1 MVDYYSILL
10 RAVTAPGAGDAH
22 WRRGIYDRSRQML
35 STRMRSLEPP
45 APLADIA
52 AEEARLEA
60 AIERIESELSWTEEH
75 AVQKPRAPMAPRAT
89 PKPRAPG
96 RLPSL
101 QESLKPES
109 LKPESLNPSS
119 LRPGSKPDARPGSRP
134 PSKPAATPS
143 FKPTAK
149 PAWTNHAA
157 AAPADDEQY
166 AGTSDD
172 YFATDSEPGWSP
184 RNLVLIG
191 LAVVVAALGAGGYLF
206 LSGKG
211 QKSAPAQQ
219 AQKAAAPSGTAA
231 KTTAATS
238 PAATAS
244 GANAAKLAALNYGKN
259 GELAPGVD
267 GGSSDPDLQ
276 YVFRR
281 QPTFY
286 RTLQPVGTVIIDK
299 GQHFLYLIQPNN
311 VALRYGIAV
320 GDQCSNLAGM
330 RHISNMAEWP
340 AWQPPPEM
348 LRSNPTPLPG
358 GPGNPLG
365 ARVMQLDDGNSRI
378 NGTNAP
384 KTIGNPV
391 NFGCIRLNND
401 DVTDLYG
408 RVKLS
413 TPVVVN

>member
-35 STRMRSLEPP
+35 ATRMRSLEPP

-52 AEEARLEA
+52 GEEARLEA

-75 AVQKPRAPMAPRAT
+75 AVQKPRAPRASQPPRT
-89 PKPRAPG
+89 PG

-109 LKPESLNPSS
+109 LKPESLNPST
-119 LRPGSKPDARPGSRP
+119 LRPGSKPDSRPGSRP
-134 PSKPAATPS
+134 PSKSAAAPS

-149 PAWTNHAA
+149 PAWTNRAES
-157 AAPADDEQY
+157 APADDQL
-166 AGTSDD
+166 ADTSDD
-172 YFATDSEPGWSP
+172 YFAADSAPGRSP
-184 RNLVLIG
+184 RNLVLIAA
-191 LAVVVAALGAGGYLF
+191 AVVVAALGAGGYLF
-206 LSGKG
+206 LPGKG

-219 AQKAAAPSGTAA
+219 AQKAAAPSGA
-231 KTTAATS
+231 AATS
-238 PAATAS
+238 TPPSTTAS
-244 GANAAKLAALNYGKN
+244 GANAAKVAALNYGKN

-267 GGSSDPDLQ
+267 GGASDPDLQ

-286 RTLQPVGTVIIDK
+286 RTLQPVGTVIVDK

-401 DVTDLYG
+401 DITDLYG

>member
-35 STRMRSLEPP
+35 ATRMRSLEPP

-52 AEEARLEA
+52 GEEAHLEA

-75 AVQKPRAPMAPRAT
+75 ATQKPRVPLAARPPRT
-89 PKPRAPG
+89 PG

-109 LKPESLNPSS
+109 LKPSS
-119 LRPGSKPDARPGSRP
+119 LRPGSKPN
-134 PSKPAATPS
+134 SKPNSKPDSKPGARTPAS
-143 FKPTAK
+143 APSSKPTAK
-149 PAWTNHAA
+149 AARTNRAA
-157 AAPADDEQY
+157 AAPADDDQY

-172 YFATDSEPGWSP
+172 YFAADSEPGWSP

-191 LAVVVAALGAGGYLF
+191 LAVVVAALGAGGYLV
-206 LSGKG
+206 LSGRHKP
-211 QKSAPAQQ
+211 APAQQ
-219 AQKAAAPSGTAA
+219 AQKAAAPSATVAKAA
-231 KTTAATS
+231 APSTS
-238 PAATAS
+238 AS
-244 GANAAKLAALNYGKN
+244 GANAAKLAALNYGKS

-340 AWQPPPEM
+340 PWQPPPEM
-348 LRSNPTPLPG
+348 LRSNPAPLPG

-365 ARVMQLDDGNSRI
+365 ARLMALDDGNSRI

-384 KTIGNPV
+384 RTIGNPV

-401 DVTDLYG
+401 DITDLYG

>member
-75 AVQKPRAPMAPRAT
+75 AVQKPRAPLAPRT
-89 PKPRAPG
+89 TQKPRTPG

-109 LKPESLNPSS
+109 LKADARPVPK
-119 LRPGSKPDARPGSRP
+119 PGSKP
-134 PSKPAATPS
+134 PAAPS
-143 FKPTAK
+143 FRPTAK
-149 PAWTNHAA
+149 PPAANRAA
-157 AAPADDEQY
+157 AAPAEDQSED
-166 AGTSDD
+166 TSD
-172 YFATDSEPGWSP
+172 YFAADSEPGWSP
-184 RNLVLIG
+184 RGLALIAV
-191 LAVVVAALGAGGYLF
+191 AVVVAALGAGGYLF
-206 LSGKG
+206 LYGKG
-211 QKSAPAQQ
+211 QKTAPAPQ
-219 AQKAAAPSGTAA
+219 AAASKPAAAAPSTAA
-231 KTTAATS
+231 AK
-238 PAATAS
+238 PDAS
-244 GANAAKLAALNYGKN
+244 AANAAKVAALNYGKN

-267 GGSSDPDLQ
+267 GGASDPDLQ

-286 RTLQPVGTVIIDK
+286 RTLQPVGTVIVDK

-311 VALRYGIAV
+311 VAMRYGIAV
-320 GDQCSNLAGM
+320 GDQCANLAGM
-330 RHISNMAEWP
+330 RHIAGMAEWP
-340 AWQPPPEM
+340 PWQPPPEM

-365 ARVMQLDDGNSRI
+365 ARILQLDDGNSRI

-401 DVTDLYG
+401 DITDLYG

>member
-1 MVDYYSILL
+1 M
-10 RAVTAPGAGDAH
+10 
-22 WRRGIYDRSRQML
+22 
-35 STRMRSLEPP
+35 
-45 APLADIA
+45 
-52 AEEARLEA
+52 
-60 AIERIESELSWTEEH
+60 
-75 AVQKPRAPMAPRAT
+75 
-89 PKPRAPG
+89 
-96 RLPSL
+96 
-101 QESLKPES
+101 
-109 LKPESLNPSS
+109 
-119 LRPGSKPDARPGSRP
+119 
-134 PSKPAATPS
+134 
-143 FKPTAK
+143 
-149 PAWTNHAA
+149 
-157 AAPADDEQY
+157 
-166 AGTSDD
+166 
-172 YFATDSEPGWSP
+172 
-184 RNLVLIG
+184 
-191 LAVVVAALGAGGYLF
+191 VAALGAGGYLF

-211 QKSAPAQQ
+211 QKSAPVQQ
-219 AQKAAAPSGTAA
+219 AQKAAAPSSTAA
-231 KTTAATS
+231 KPTAPST
-238 PAATAS
+238 TAS
-244 GANAAKLAALNYGKN
+244 GANAAKVAALNYGKN

-267 GGSSDPDLQ
+267 GGASDPDLQ

-286 RTLQPVGTVIIDK
+286 RTLQPVGTVIVDK

-340 AWQPPPEM
+340 PWQPPPEM

-401 DVTDLYG
+401 DITDLYG

>member
-35 STRMRSLEPP
+35 STRMRNLEPP

-52 AEEARLEA
+52 GEEARLEA

-75 AVQKPRAPMAPRAT
+75 TTQKPRVPLAARPPRT
-89 PKPRAPG
+89 PS

-109 LKPESLNPSS
+109 LKPESLKPDSLKSSSFRPGPKPDSKPSS
-119 LRPGSKPDARPGSRP
+119 
-134 PSKPAATPS
+134 TPS

-149 PAWTNHAA
+149 PAWTDRAE
-157 AAPADDEQY
+157 AAPPDDQLAE
-166 AGTSDD
+166 TSDD
-172 YFATDSEPGWSP
+172 YFAADSEPGWSP

-191 LAVVVAALGAGGYLF
+191 LAVLVAALGAGGYLF

-211 QKSAPAQQ
+211 QKPAPAQQ
-219 AQKAAAPSGTAA
+219 AQKPAAPSGTVA
-231 KTTAATS
+231 KSTA
-238 PAATAS
+238 PAAPAASAS
-244 GANAAKLAALNYGKN
+244 GASAAKVAALNYGKN

-267 GGSSDPDLQ
+267 GGASDPDLQ

-286 RTLQPVGTVIIDK
+286 RTLQPVGTVIVDK
-299 GQHFLYLIQPNN
+299 LQHFLYLIQPNN
-311 VALRYGIAV
+311 VAMRYGIAV
-320 GDQCSNLAGM
+320 GDQCANLAGM

-365 ARVMQLDDGNSRI
+365 ARVLQLDDGNSRI

-384 KTIGNPV
+384 RTIGNPV

-401 DVTDLYG
+401 DITDLYG

>member
-1 MVDYYSILL
+1 
-10 RAVTAPGAGDAH
+10 
-22 WRRGIYDRSRQML
+22 
-35 STRMRSLEPP
+35 
-45 APLADIA
+45 
-52 AEEARLEA
+52 
-60 AIERIESELSWTEEH
+60 LSWTEEH
-75 AVQKPRAPMAPRAT
+75 AVQKPRAAPAPRA
-89 PKPRAPG
+89 PA

-109 LKPESLNPSS
+109 LKPDS
-119 LRPGSKPDARPGSRP
+119 LRPSSVRPGAKPDSKSGSSP
-134 PSKPAATPS
+134 PPKSSTPS
-143 FKPTAK
+143 FKPTPK
-149 PAWTNHAA
+149 AA
-157 AAPADDEQY
+157 VRTTAPADDEQF
-166 AGTSDD
+166 ADTSDD
-172 YFATDSEPGWSP
+172 YFAADSEPGWSP

-206 LSGKG
+206 LSGRHKP
-211 QKSAPAQQ
+211 APVQQ
-219 AQKAAAPSGTAA
+219 AQKAATPSAAAAKATAPS
-231 KTTAATS
+231 TS
-238 PAATAS
+238 AS
-244 GANAAKLAALNYGKN
+244 GASASKLAALNYGKN

-267 GGSSDPDLQ
+267 GGASDPDLQ

-286 RTLQPVGTVIIDK
+286 RTLQPVGTVIVDK

-330 RHISNMAEWP
+330 RHISTMAEWP
-340 AWQPPPEM
+340 AWQPPAEM

-384 KTIGNPV
+384 RTIGNPV
-391 NFGCIRLNND
+391 TFGCIRLNND
-401 DVTDLYG
+401 DITDLYG
-408 RVKLS
+408 RVKPS